1 VNDATLALRAATE
14 SDWPDLVG
22 IWRRAVEATH
32 GFLAPSDVDEI
43 ETQVRTTVLPSL
55 TVTVAERAGSGSV
68 VGWIGVHDTQVEAL
82 FVDPAAHRRGVGS
95 ALLDA
100 ATAAMPHVT
109 LDVNEQNPSAVGFYR
124 RHGFVEVGRS
134 EHDGEGRP
142 FPLVHMRR
150 G

>member
-1 VNDATLALRAATE
+1 MTDATSALRAATE
-14 SDWPDLVG
+14 SDWPELVG

-32 GFLAPSDVDEI
+32 GFLAPSDIDEI

-55 TVTVAERAGSGSV
+55 TVIVAERAESGA
-68 VGWIGVHDTQVEAL
+68 VGWIGVHGTRVEAL

-109 LDVNEQNPSAVGFYR
+109 LDVNEQNPSAVGFYE
-124 RHGFVEVGRS
+124 RHGFVAVGRS
-134 EHDGEGRP
+134 SHDDEGRP

>member
-1 VNDATLALRAATE
+1 MSDATLALRAATE
-14 SDWPDLVG
+14 SDWPDLVR

-32 GFLAPSDVDEI
+32 SFLAPSDIDEI

-55 TVTVAERAGSGSV
+55 TVTVAQRARSGS

-82 FVDPAAHRRGVGS
+82 FVDPTAHRQGVGR

-109 LDVNEQNPSAVGFYR
+109 LDVNEQNPSAVGFYK
-124 RHGFVEVGRS
+124 RHGFVEIGRS
-134 EHDGEGRP
+134 ERDGEGRP